1 MGVAAGSWG
10 LNFWQMMKVGK
21 ARKALN
27 VEYPKMY
34 SEDKPLFN
42 CVMRAHQN
50 TLENLPHFLTLL
62 MLSGMKYPRY
72 AAGAGLVWLVGRV
85 IYSIGYYTGEPK
97 NRYPGFLVSHKLCS
111 SMEKFPAIKYLLNCD
126 LH

>member
-1 MGVAAGSWG
+1 MGVLAEMVAVEVSSDFGYVALVAVGSWG
-10 LNFWQMMKVGK
+10 LNFWQMMTVGK

-50 TLENLPHFLTLL
+50 TLENLPHYLTLL

-72 AAGAGLVWLVGRV
+72 VLALFGLL
-85 IYSIGYYTGEPK
+85 EE
-97 NRYPGFLVSHKLCS
+97 S
-111 SMEKFPAIKYLLNCD
+111 STPSGTTLESQ
-126 LH
+126 

>member
-1 MGVAAGSWG
+1 MVNGQRVHTCVHFSYIFTQERRHKQFCRFQLSVLAEMVAVEVSSEFGYVALVAAGSWG

-42 CVMRAHQN
+42 CVMVIQIVLLEANIAILFRELIR
-50 TLENLPHFLTLL
+50 TLWRTFLT
-62 MLSGMKYPRY
+62 S
-72 AAGAGLVWLVGRV
+72 
-85 IYSIGYYTGEPK
+85 
-97 NRYPGFLVSHKLCS
+97 
-111 SMEKFPAIKYLLNCD
+111 
-126 LH
+126 